1 MHIGLLLGCL
11 LGVPAWPGPFAKS
24 EAILLTIRPWGRMVP
39 RPRRNRVLQGAWA
52 WFAGTKQ
59 EGAGPGDHLT
69 LFGPGGRIPG
79 LVLAQ

>member
-59 EGAGPGDHLT
+59 EGAD
-69 LFGPGGRIPG
+69 RKS
-79 LVLAQ
+79 VV